1 MNAFTEY
8 FTGLFRGIR
17 SLLTGMSVTWKELFT
32 PKITQQYP
40 ENRSTLEISPMWRG
54 KLIMPHDENN
64 EHACTA
70 CTMCQISCPNG
81 TISVRSKTI
90 VTDEGK
96 KKKVLDQYIYNFGT
110 CTFCNLCVIA
120 CPSDAIKFENSFE
133 NAIFTKSK
141 LIEQLNQE
149 GSKLREKK
157 AAPKKEVAP
166 STTITEP
173 GSDKKASVTPA
184 SNSTP
189 SVDAS
194 LSGV

>member
-1 MNAFTEY
+1 MSAIREY
-8 FTGLFRGIR
+8 FSDLFRGIK
-17 SLLTGMSVTWKELFT
+17 SLLRGLSVTGKELLK
-32 PKITQQYP
+32 PKVTQQYP
-40 ENRSTLEISPMWRG
+40 ENRDTLIISDMWRG

-81 TISVRSKTI
+81 TITVKSKTI

-141 LIEQLNQE
+141 LIERLNKE

-157 AAPKKEVAP
+157 LPKKAP
-166 STTITEP
+166 SPSLQE
-173 GSDKKASVTPA
+173 KEAS
-184 SNSTP
+184 
-189 SVDAS
+189 
-194 LSGV
+194 